1 MDDTTDPEQ
10 LKAQIRDLEQE
21 LGVLRRKEEQHRLN
35 EHRLEALNLLQRMTG
50 ASLSEITDFALES
63 SVALTGSSIGY
74 VAFLND
80 TEDVL
85 TMHAWSRSAMA
96 ECAMQT
102 KPIRYPVED
111 TGLWGEAVRQR
122 KPVITNNYNARNA
135 LKKGVP
141 DGHVRLSRH
150 MNIPIFDGRRIVMVA
165 GVGNKSEAYDDSD
178 IRQLTLLMQGTW
190 HIIQR
195 KNAREELR
203 EQKEI
208 LEGVL
213 NAISDVINIQH
224 TDHTIE
230 RYNQAGYEMLK
241 QSPESVQGKKC
252 FELLGNKGPCG
263 GCPTLEA
270 IRSKRPATIEKY
282 IPELGVWLDCRS
294 NPVIDE
300 NGKVVRIIQ
309 QLRDITGNK
318 QAEKEKALLQEKLL
332 VSQKMEALGTLTG
345 GVAHDF
351 NNILTIITGWA
362 ELLRDDI
369 AENHPARKGLNEIL
383 AAGARAKNI
392 VGHLLTFGR
401 KGEFRPIPWQIGP
414 VVREALQMMRS
425 VTPSSVQFREAIA
438 DGLPDV
444 VADSTQI
451 HQLLVNL
458 CKNAAD
464 AMHDEGGILEVAM
477 ESVFLSS
484 EETGFDPELAP
495 GNYLKLV
502 VRDNGHGI
510 PEEHLR
516 RIFDPY
522 FTTREVGRGTGL
534 GLAIA
539 LGIAKRHGGS
549 IHVESRPAKGT
560 TVSVFFPVSDQKAV
574 EVNPEPQDDLPTG
587 NESVLLVDDEPSIA
601 ELNRLRM
608 EKLGYRVTSETD
620 PEKALGVFSA
630 APEHFELVVTDMTMP
645 GMSGLRLAQKIRS
658 MDPGAKIILCT
669 GYSEK
674 LSLSTAA
681 ENGIACVIQKPVD
694 LKTLA
699 VSARTIIDRGVCE

>member
-1 MDDTTDPEQ
+1 MDDTTDPKQ

-21 LGVLRRKEEQHRLN
+21 LVVLRRKEEQHRLN
-35 EHRLEALNLLQRMTG
+35 EHRLEALNLLHRMTG

-74 VAFLND
+74 VAFLD
-80 TEDVL
+80 ETEAVL

-102 KPIRYPVED
+102 RPIRYPVEK

-122 KPVITNNYNARNA
+122 KPVITNDYVAPNPLR
-135 LKKGVP
+135 KGFP
-141 DGHVRLSRH
+141 DGHVRLTRH
-150 MNIPIFDGRRIVMVA
+150 MNVPIFDGRRIAMVA

-178 IRQLTLLMQGTW
+178 VRQLTLLMQGTW

-203 EQKEI
+203 EQKEL

-213 NAISDVINIQH
+213 NAIDDVINIQN

-230 RYNQAGYEMLK
+230 RYNQAGYDLL
-241 QSPESVQGKKC
+241 QRSPETVQGKKC
-252 FELLGNKGPCG
+252 YELLGNREPCPR
-263 GCPTLEA
+263 CPTSEA
-270 IRSKRPATIEKY
+270 IRTKHRAAMEKY
-282 IPELGVWLDCRS
+282 IPELGLWLDCRS
-294 NPVIDE
+294 YPVIGE
-300 NGKVVRIIQ
+300 NGAVVRIIQ
-309 QLRDITGNK
+309 LLRDITDKK
-318 QAEKEKALLQEKLL
+318 QAEKEKALLREKLL
-332 VSQKMEALGTLTG
+332 ASQKMEALGTLTG

-362 ELLRDDI
+362 ELLREDI
-369 AENHPARKGLNEIL
+369 PENHPAEKGLGEIL
-383 AAGARAKNI
+383 SAGVRAKNI

-414 VVREALQMMRS
+414 IVREALQMMRS
-425 VTPSSVQFREAIA
+425 VTPSSVQFRESIA

-444 VADSTQI
+444 LADSTQI

-458 CKNAAD
+458 CKNAVD
-464 AMHDEGGILEVAM
+464 AMPEEGGILDVAL
-477 ESVFLSS
+477 ERVLLSS
-484 EETGFDPELAP
+484 EETDLDPETVP
-495 GNYLKLV
+495 GDYLRLV

-510 PEEHLR
+510 PEEHQR

-549 IHVESRPAKGT
+549 IHVESRPGKGT
-560 TVSVFFPVSDQKAV
+560 TVSVFLPVSDQKAA
-574 EVNPEPQDDLPTG
+574 EVDPEPQDDLPAG
-587 NESVLLVDDEPSIA
+587 DESVLLVDDEPSIA

-620 PEKALGVFSA
+620 PEKALRLFSS
-630 APEHFELVVTDMTMP
+630 APERFELVVTDMTMP

-658 MDPGAKIILCT
+658 MTPGAKIILCT
-669 GYSEK
+669 GYSEQ
-674 LSLSTAA
+674 LSGNTAA
-681 ENGIACVIQKPVD
+681 DHGIACVIQKPVD

-699 VSARTIIDRGVCE
+699 VSARTVIDRGDCE

>member
-1 MDDTTDPEQ
+1 MDDKTDTRK
-10 LKAQIRDLEQE
+10 LKAHVRELEHE
-21 LGVLRRKEEQHRLN
+21 LEALRRREEQHRLN
-35 EHRLEALNLLQRMTG
+35 EHRLEALNLLHRMTG
-50 ASLSEITDFALES
+50 ASLTEITDFALES

-74 VAFLND
+74 LAFLD
-80 TEDVL
+80 DAEAFI
-85 TMHAWSRSAMA
+85 TMHSWSRSAMA
-96 ECAMQT
+96 DCAMQT
-102 KPIRYPVED
+102 RPIRYPVEE

-122 KPVITNNYNARNA
+122 KPVITNDYNAPSS
-135 LKKGVP
+135 LKKGFP

-150 MNIPIFDGRRIVMVA
+150 LNVPIFDGRRIVMVA
-165 GVGNKSEAYDDSD
+165 GVGNKPEAYDNSD
-178 IRQLTLLMQGTW
+178 VRQLTLLMQGTW

-208 LEGVL
+208 LEGIL
-213 NAISDVINIQH
+213 NAIGDVINIQH
-224 TDHTIE
+224 PDHTIE
-230 RYNQAGYEMLK
+230 RYNKAGYEMLK
-241 QSPESVQGKKC
+241 RSPESVQGKKC
-252 FELLGNKGPCG
+252 YELLGNQEPCG
-263 GCPTLEA
+263 GCPTSEA
-270 IRSKRPATIEKY
+270 ILTKRRATMEKY
-282 IPELGVWLDCRS
+282 IPELGLWLDCRS
-294 NPVIDE
+294 HPVIDE
-300 NGKVVRIIQ
+300 NGAVVRIIQ
-309 QLRDITGNK
+309 QLRDITDKK
-318 QAEKEKALLQEKLL
+318 QAEKEKELLREKLL
-332 VSQKMEALGTLTG
+332 ASQKMEALGTLTG

-369 AENHPARKGLNEIL
+369 AENHPASKGLGEIL

-401 KGEFRPIPWQIGP
+401 RGEFRPIPWQIGP
-414 VVREALQMMRS
+414 IVREALQMMRS
-425 VTPSSVQFREAIA
+425 VTPSSIRFRESIA

-458 CKNAAD
+458 CKNAVD
-464 AMHDEGGILEVAM
+464 AMPEQGGTLEVELERA
-477 ESVFLSS
+477 FLSS
-484 EETGFDPELAP
+484 GETGFDPELDP
-495 GNYLKLV
+495 GDYLRLV

-510 PEEHLR
+510 AEEHIR

-522 FTTREVGRGTGL
+522 FTTRDVGKGTGL

-549 IHVESRPAKGT
+549 VHVESRPGKGT
-560 TVSVFFPVSDQKAV
+560 TVLVFLPVSDQKAS
-574 EVNPEPQDDLPTG
+574 ETSPEPQADLPTG
-587 NESVLLVDDEPSIA
+587 TESVLLVDDEPSIA

-620 PEKALGVFSA
+620 PEKALRVFSA
-630 APEHFELVVTDMTMP
+630 APARFELVVTDMTMP
-645 GMSGLRLAQKIRS
+645 GMSGLRLAREIRS
-658 MDPGAKIILCT
+658 MDPDATIILCT

-674 LSLSTAA
+674 LSRSTADDH
-681 ENGIACVIQKPVD
+681 GIACVIQKPVD

-699 VSARTIIDRGVCE
+699 VSARTAIDRGACE